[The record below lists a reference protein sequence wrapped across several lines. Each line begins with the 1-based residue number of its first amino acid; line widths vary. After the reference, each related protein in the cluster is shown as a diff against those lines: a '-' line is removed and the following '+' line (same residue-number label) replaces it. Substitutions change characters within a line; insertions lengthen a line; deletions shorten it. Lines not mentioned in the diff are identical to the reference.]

1 MFKSQAIMTYAQI
14 FNPGDKYLQPIL
26 RANRVT
32 GCFVCMSLFQFVSSQ
47 NEKKDGSDKTKT
59 K

>member
-26 RANRVT
+26 RANRVIRRINFST
-32 GCFVCMSLFQFVSSQ
+32 QNSL
-47 NEKKDGSDKTKT
+47 NDDDIYTLL
-59 K
+59 